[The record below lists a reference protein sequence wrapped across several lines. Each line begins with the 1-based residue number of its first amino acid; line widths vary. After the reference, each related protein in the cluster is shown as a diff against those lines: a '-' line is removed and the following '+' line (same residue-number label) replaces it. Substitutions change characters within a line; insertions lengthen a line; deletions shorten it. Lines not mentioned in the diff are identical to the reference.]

1 MKCKHYKGS
10 GIEYK
15 LKGESI
21 WLCDKCN
28 YTLIQRIFELAKDE
42 QLLIEQ
48 KMYDYRQSL

>member
-28 YTLIQRIFELAKDE
+28 YTLIQRVFE

-48 KMYDYRQSL
+48 KMVM